1 MKKDLFADL
10 TIAEIENKLERIEAE
25 IIKCE
30 NKREKL
36 NRNTSTKM
44 KNEINNTLATLRE
57 KYRNLTVLKDSKIPF
72 YEKLPQASEYTKHYM
87 SVSYIKKLNEVVDEQ
102 MSLDK

>member
-1 MKKDLFADL
+1 MKKDSFADL
-10 TIAEIENKLERIEAE
+10 TIAEIENKLERIESE

-36 NRNTSTKM
+36 NKSTSIKI
-44 KNEINNTLATLRE
+44 KNELNSTLATYRE

-72 YEKLPQASEYTKHYM
+72 HEKLPQS
-87 SVSYIKKLNEVVDEQ
+87 S
-102 MSLDK
+102 